1 MTLAHESFLFLR
13 QLAEQGAV
21 PFHTLTAEQARA
33 MFSRLRSCDDRRRQN
48 KSAWIQIWFQL
59 KNTKE

>member
-33 MFSRLRSCDDRRRQN
+33 MFSRLREVAGDGRTSPPRRKQCIRETCVLI
-48 KSAWIQIWFQL
+48 S
-59 KNTKE
+59 